1 MSVIHPR
8 PIGTVAV
15 MRVLAAFDKF
25 RGTLTAPEATGAAA
39 AACWELGFDCDEAP
53 LSDGGEGLLD
63 VFGGSNR
70 VSVVTGPLGAPVE
83 AGWRLDRRTAV
94 VEMAR
99 ASGLLLAGGPA
110 ANDPLTATTR
120 GTGELIAKAIE
131 QGARTVLVGLGGSAT
146 TDGGLGAIEALG
158 SPARLRPIDLQVACD
173 VHTRFVDAASV
184 FAPQKGATPA
194 QVRLLRARLEGL
206 VVRYVSDYDVDVSGV
221 DGTGAAGGLAGG
233 LLAMGARLVPG
244 FDLVAEHVDLDERL
258 AAADV
263 VVTGEGYLDAQSL
276 DGKVVGGV
284 CALAVAAGIPALV
297 IVGNFDPAARDSV
310 RQAGFAAVSLVEV
323 FGEQRAFREPRWCL
337 EQAMRE
343 ELAKLR

>member
-1 MSVIHPR
+1 
-8 PIGTVAV
+8 
-15 MRVLAAFDKF
+15 MRVLAALDKF
-25 RGTLTAPEATGAAA
+25 RGTLTAAEATAAVGAI
-39 AACWELGFDCDEAP
+39 CWELGIDCDEAP

-63 VFGGSNR
+63 VFGGGNR
-70 VSVVTGPLGAPVE
+70 TSVVTGPLGSRVE
-83 AGWRLDRRTAV
+83 AAWRLDRRTAV

-99 ASGLLLAGGPA
+99 ASGLALAGGA
-110 ANDPLTATTR
+110 EGNDPLAATTR

-158 SPARLRPIDLQVACD
+158 NPARLRPIDLQVACD
-173 VHTRFVDAASV
+173 VRTRFVDAAAV

-194 QVRLLRARLEGL
+194 QVRLLQARLEGL
-206 VVRYVSDYDVDVSGV
+206 AERYVAEYDVDVRDI

-233 LLAMGARLVPG
+233 LLAVGARLLPG

-263 VVTGEGYLDAQSL
+263 VITGEGHLDAQSL

-284 CALAVAAGIPALV
+284 CDLAAAAQVPV
-297 IVGNFDPAARDSV
+297 VVVVGDFDPDARDTLERRGSWP
-310 RQAGFAAVSLVEV
+310 
-323 FGEQRAFREPRWCL
+323 PRW
-337 EQAMRE
+337 
-343 ELAKLR
+343 